1 MTEMSKVEISRFFMQ
16 GTFTG
21 KLVQLK
27 KMGVLM

>member
-1 MTEMSKVEISRFFMQ
+1 MTEMSKVEISRVLMQ